1 MGIRETWK
9 FNMATQPHLSLP
21 ATTLNLSGVK
31 LPYWTPAWECAKWR
45 MEVCDSKSVFHPKI
59 RIEQV
64 PMRNFERLN

>member
-21 ATTLNLSGVK
+21 ATTLDLSGVK
-31 LPYWTPAWECAKWR
+31 LPYRTPAWECAKWR
-45 MEVCDSKSVFHPKI
+45 MEVWKFVIPKRK

-64 PMRNFERLN
+64 PMSNFERLN